1 MSARLVLCVLQI
13 HMHEGGRYTHATGI
27 IVWRRFEAI
36 DARATIIL
44 SADSRCMCRYAK
56 IDISVLAR
64 NHLLNVLGWLK
75 HSSAPPRGDIN
86 LQVGRR
92 PCMST

>member
-1 MSARLVLCVLQI
+1 MLCVLQI
-13 HMHEGGRYTHATGI
+13 LMHEEGRYTHATGI
-27 IVWRRFEAI
+27 IVRRRFEAI

-44 SADSRCMCRYAK
+44 AADSRCMCRYAT